1 MMSGRAVMTWPAGL
15 GWLVLT
21 GGNDGGGSIRAQ
33 ALERAS
39 APGGVAY
46 ISLAD
51 DMGDALMDD
60 MEDLGAPT
68 GYIVDILHED
78 QETIFQQLHDA
89 SIIVIQAGASIN
101 TLLEHLAGATLRGI
115 REAYIRGGIILIE
128 GIAATAFGKALLD
141 DDAMVVDGLGWVQQA
156 VLLSGLTSI
165 AEAPFARQI
174 LLDEPDSVVIIIGKG
189 SALALGPN
197 GRAEPWGE
205 KQITI
210 SLGAAHKP
218 S

>member
-1 MMSGRAVMTWPAGL
+1 MSNRLIMSWPAGL

-21 GGNDGGGSIRAQ
+21 GGYDIGSVIRAQ
-33 ALERAS
+33 ALERANIS
-39 APGGVAY
+39 GRVAY

-78 QETIFQQLHDA
+78 GESIFQQLHDA
-89 SIIVIQAGASIN
+89 SVIVIQAGNSIN
-101 TLLEHLAGATLRGI
+101 TLRQYLVGPALKGI
-115 REAYIRGGIILIE
+115 RESYIRGGVILVE
-128 GIAATAFGKALLD
+128 GMATSLFGMTLLD
-141 DDAMVVDGLGWVQQA
+141 DDAVLVSGLGWIKQA

-174 LLDEPDSVVIIIGKG
+174 LLDQPESVVIIIGKG
-189 SALALGPN
+189 SALALGPE
-197 GRAEPWGE
+197 GRAEPWG
-205 KQITI
+205 KGQITI
-210 SLGAAHKP
+210 SLGSAHKN